1 MNQHMSSN
9 HFTGSSIAPSQISG
23 FGAAAVHFSAPC
35 CCRGSVF
42 RSCQPKW
49 AQPSQSQN
57 PKSLITCIKISTLIS
72 DAIDRV
78 KISDA
83 RPNIIHAFAG
93 TNIAATITVENGD
106 VLALAKLSAAHP
118 LNSVVTAPAKTTY
131 PDRATSVNG
140 RLGLFQTTAPMKLLH
155 AGFLCMTE
163 VAQSQP
169 LTVASSTA
177 KPSQNI
183 TVDHH
188 PKNDDKKIRGT
199 VLLMKNNVLEL
210 NSVLA

>member
-1 MNQHMSSN
+1 MLCAHLK
-9 HFTGSSIAPSQISG
+9 H
-23 FGAAAVHFSAPC
+23 
-35 CCRGSVF
+35 
-42 RSCQPKW
+42 
-49 AQPSQSQN
+49 
-57 PKSLITCIKISTLIS
+57 
-72 DAIDRV
+72 
-78 KISDA
+78 
-83 RPNIIHAFAG
+83 
-93 TNIAATITVENGD
+93 
-106 VLALAKLSAAHP
+106 LSP

-131 PDRATSVNG
+131 PDRATSVHG
-140 RLGLFQTTAPMKLLH
+140 RLGLFQTTAPMKLLP

-188 PKNDDKKIRGT
+188 PKDDDKKIRGT

-210 NSVLA
+210 NLVSA